1 MKFQIKQILG
11 RVELHINGKFYCTAD
26 NHREAMKEY
35 NKYVKERLKDE
46 NKSRKGKVQH
56 S

>member
-1 MKFQIKQILG
+1 MTFKILPCLG
-11 RVELHINGKFYCTAD
+11 HVELHINGTFYCTAD

-46 NKSRKGKVQH
+46 DKSRKGKVQH